1 MKKTKLIFA
10 MLLFSISV
18 KSQTLINLT
27 AIKGGT
33 GGQIPFSKTTGTLT
47 TLTSSTSLT
56 YSNSILKLNPSVVST
71 ETRSAMPL
79 QIGGDFITLGSSSSA
94 NLTPTFIE
102 FLKSNGAGGFQNIR
116 GTVGFLGAYEM
127 NQSVNMNYTGASHR
141 YYDATA
147 AAAWTYLGNTNG
159 FGLQY
164 VPANNPNSNI
174 YASYG
179 CRPFKFT
186 LYNQPATGR
195 GIDGFSTLHTAV
207 ISLADVNNT
216 ATVTATPAEIKLTGG
231 FLQFTGAI
239 GYDFRMTEHLGLVSY
254 CTNTT
259 TSTDLNLMTPFS
271 TNLGGNG
278 MNAFSYSTTTGY
290 KEGMRGTAEDG
301 LVNIGV
307 TGKAVKT
314 KANGT
319 NIGLMGVASNT
330 NATTPK
336 QIGGFFGLTGI
347 ADALPAS
354 LTSAALMADNGSS
367 TSNILTLRDNSTIVF
382 EVIDGGKVVL
392 GNTIRL
398 KGYTVATLPAGTQGD
413 KAFVTDALA
422 PTYNAIVAGGGA
434 VVCEVF
440 YNGTN
445 WITN

>member
-1 MKKTKLIFA
+1 M

-18 KSQTLINLT
+18 NSQTLINLT
-27 AIKGGT
+27 SIKGGT

-79 QIGGDFITLGSSSSA
+79 QIGGDFITLGSSASA

-102 FLKSNGAGGFQNIR
+102 FLKSNGAGGFRSAR
-116 GTVGFLGAYEM
+116 GTVGFLGADEM
-127 NQSVNMNYTGASHR
+127 NMSVNMNYTGAAHR
-141 YYDATA
+141 YYDATKIA
-147 AAAWTYLGNTNG
+147 IWSFLGYG
-159 FGLQY
+159 GMGYQF
-164 VPANNPNSNI
+164 VPANNPNSSDI
-174 YASYG
+174 WTTYG
-179 CRPFKFT
+179 CVPFRADVF
-186 LYNQPATGR
+186 NQPSTGK
-195 GIDGFSTLHTAV
+195 GIDGFSTLKFAQLSFTD
-207 ISLADVNNT
+207 ITNT
-216 ATVTATPAEIKLTGG
+216 ATVTATPAIMQLDGGILKYTGNTGSDKRLTHFQGDVTYNSNTS
-231 FLQFTGAI
+231 TG
-239 GYDFRMTEHLGLVSY
+239 
-254 CTNTT
+254 
-259 TSTDLNLMTPFS
+259 TDLNLMTVFS
-271 TNLGGNG
+271 TNTGGTAL
-278 MNAFSYSTTTGY
+278 NAFSYSTTVGY
-290 KEGMRGTAEDG
+290 KVGAYAFAEDG
-301 LVNIGV
+301 LVNVGMI
-307 TGKAVKT
+307 GKATRT

-319 NIGLMGVASNT
+319 NIGLIGVASNT

-354 LTSAALMADNGSS
+354 LTSAALMADNGTS
-367 TSNILTLRDNSTIVF
+367 TSNILTLRDNATIVF